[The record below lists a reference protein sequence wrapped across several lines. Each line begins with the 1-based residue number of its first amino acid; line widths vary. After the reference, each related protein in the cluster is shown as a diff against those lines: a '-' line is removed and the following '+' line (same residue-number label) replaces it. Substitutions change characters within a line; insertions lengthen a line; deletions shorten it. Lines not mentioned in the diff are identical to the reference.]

1 MNPDAK
7 ILETMIRY
15 CDNIAEAIQ
24 LFGNDIEDLC
34 ENIHYQN
41 DCAFIL
47 VQIGEIVKRL
57 SPELRNR
64 YPKTEWSDIAKLRD
78 RITHKYHSIEFQ
90 ILWEIITDDVPLL
103 KKDCESIL
111 VDMRY

>member
-41 DCAFIL
+41 DCAFIRHL
-47 VQIGEIVKRL
+47 
-57 SPELRNR
+57 
-64 YPKTEWSDIAKLRD
+64 
-78 RITHKYHSIEFQ
+78 
-90 ILWEIITDDVPLL
+90 
-103 KKDCESIL
+103 C
-111 VDMRY
+111 